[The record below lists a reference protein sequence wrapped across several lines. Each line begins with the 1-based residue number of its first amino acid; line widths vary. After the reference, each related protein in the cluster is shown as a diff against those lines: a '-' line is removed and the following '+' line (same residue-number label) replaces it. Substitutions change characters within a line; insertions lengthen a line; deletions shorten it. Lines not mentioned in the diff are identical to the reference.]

1 MAQYFVSLFFDG
13 HMGGKIYTKYFT
25 NPYKGHNSMVFYNM
39 YYTTIIMHATLNSFL
54 LIICQFWCSHL
65 FAKEEGEVTLPII
78 HIFIHNCYP
87 SRNSAAV
94 MTQPRVTTHIH
105 AYTSVMCS
113 TSGSD
118 TSTPYWYW
126 IMHVPQIIKL
136 KLNAK

>member
-1 MAQYFVSLFFDG
+1 MISQFQNKSFGTIFCIFIFWWTYG
-13 HMGGKIYTKYFT
+13 WHGKICTKYFT
-25 NPYKGHNSMVFYNM
+25 NPYKGHNSTVFYNM

-65 FAKEEGEVTLPII
+65 FAEEEGEVTLPII

-105 AYTSVMCS
+105 AYNPGS
-113 TSGSD
+113 T
-118 TSTPYWYW
+118 YR
-126 IMHVPQIIKL
+126 HVL
-136 KLNAK
+136 Y